1 MAVTVTEVR
10 TRGQRR
16 AFLELPFSLHGDD
29 PIWCPPLLDD
39 LERSLSDK
47 NPLWRDGRGE
57 RQLLLATDGGRPVGR
72 VLAHVHHASNAAHGE
87 RAGFFGLFDCADDEA
102 VARALVDEAA
112 ERHRARGLA
121 ELRGPYDL
129 NIRECI
135 GAVVSG
141 FDEPAAFNQSWNA
154 PYVPRLLEAC
164 GLKPV
169 MKLATFRLD
178 DVARLDPEAMLEEK
192 HRAWLRDPRV
202 VVRGFER
209 SRFEEDVRAAVALLN
224 ESFRTNYGFVPM
236 DSAEVDFMAAPMK
249 RVVRPELTV
258 FIELDGAPV
267 GVGMFLPDFQ
277 VLFRRMGGRLFP
289 LGWAKFLVGSRGM
302 DAALA
307 QFIAT
312 SPAQQGQGL
321 MRIVMSE
328 LVRRMQKEGFRTLDS
343 TWISESNKPSRAQA
357 RALGMRV
364 KHELQL
370 YARPLTSSSG

>member
-1 MAVTVTEVR
+1 MALTIHEVR
-10 TRGQRR
+10 TRAQRR
-16 AFLELPFSLHGDD
+16 DFLELPFTLHRDD
-29 PIWCPPLLDD
+29 PIWSPPLLEDVA
-39 LERSLSDK
+39 RSLSDK

-57 RQLLLATDGGRPVGR
+57 RQLLLATDAGRPVGR
-72 VLAHVHHASNAAHGE
+72 VLAHVHHRSNALHRE
-87 RAGFFGLFDCADDEA
+87 QAGFFGLFECPDDPE
-102 VARALVDEAA
+102 VARVLLDAVA
-112 ERHRARGLA
+112 ERHRARGLK

-154 PYVPRLLEAC
+154 PHVPRLLEAC

-169 MKLATFRLD
+169 LKLATFRAD
-178 DVARLDPEAMLEEK
+178 DVARIDPEAMLEEK
-192 HRAWLRDPRV
+192 HRAWLKDPRV
-202 VVRGFER
+202 VVRSFER
-209 SRFEEDVRAAVALLN
+209 ARFEDDVRAAVSLLN
-224 ESFRTNYGFVPM
+224 ESFAKNYGFVPM
-236 DSAEVDFMAAPMK
+236 DPPEVDFMAEPMK

-289 LGWAKFLVGSRGM
+289 LGWAKFLLGSRTM
-302 DAALA
+302 DAALV

-312 SPAQQGQGL
+312 SPAQQGKGL
-321 MRIVMSE
+321 IRIVMAE
-328 LVRRMQKEGFRTLDS
+328 LVRRLQEAGFRTLDS
-343 TWISESNKPSRAQA
+343 TWISESNAASRAVA
-357 RALGMRV
+357 KALSMRV

-370 YARPLTSSSG
+370 YSKPL